1 MESTMNT
8 GSHTPGSAPGE
19 GRTEA
24 QEVIVNT
31 LVSMYATTNTE
42 ERNQL
47 YAKLCQI
54 AEDKVH
60 FIKTILSI
68 LSTDYT
74 VQERLSVTLFF
85 KSYLNNL
92 IIKKQL
98 QADERSGLFEEL
110 VKIMFEFDIPN
121 QVLNNL
127 SPCLES
133 ILFFDESD
141 NLNSQHLVEN
151 LFAMMMHYMEPGVEN
166 VDIRVIRVF
175 FSIYKVATN
184 VIQDVETLSGKMKE
198 YNDVL
203 SDSADRLVN

>member
-1 MESTMNT
+1 MIASKRNPNFSSE
-8 GSHTPGSAPGE
+8 G

-24 QEVIVNT
+24 QETIVNT

-47 YAKLCQI
+47 YAQLCKI
-54 AEDKVH
+54 AEDKVN

-68 LSTDYT
+68 LSADYT

-98 QADERSGLFEEL
+98 LPEERAGLFEEL

-141 NLNSQHLVEN
+141 HLQSQHLVEN
-151 LFAMMMHYMEPGVEN
+151 LFGLMMHYMDPGANN

-175 FSIYKVATN
+175 FSIFKVATN
-184 VIQDVETLSGKMKE
+184 VIQDTEMLSGKMKE